1 MAVKNVVQAIP
12 LTSFDTA
19 SLTTS
24 FQVLNSTG
32 LTAAC
37 FLIRLVNNSDK
48 DITISYNG
56 TDAAEFIRKGSDL
69 PLNAQ
74 TNSQPNNKVALFP
87 LGQKI
92 YVKGASSGTGLI
104 YLSGYFQP
112 QTN

>member
-32 LTAAC
+32 LAFPC

-56 TDAAEFIRKGSDL
+56 VDAMEFVPKTSSLQLDF
-69 PLNAQ
+69 Q
-74 TNSQPNNKVALFP
+74 TNSQPNNKVAIFP
-87 LGQKI
+87 KGQKI
-92 YVKGASSGTGLI
+92 YVKGASAGTGLI

-112 QTN
+112 AT